1 MSTTMSTRTYALAG
15 CAAALATAL
24 VASCTA
30 TADADPAPATTS
42 ATAATTATRP
52 TEPRAVPAVPS
63 ELTLQPAA
71 GPGDGSANAVIND
84 CACLDYSQIC
94 DCRSGT
100 CYGWTETS
108 SKDGP
113 YACYEGSTFLYN
125 YYCTHYQQHVGC

>member
-1 MSTTMSTRTYALAG
+1 MFSTMSTRTYALAG
-15 CAAALATAL
+15 CAALAAL
-24 VASCTA
+24 VTGCAA
-30 TADADPAPATTS
+30 AADADPAPATTDT
-42 ATAATTATRP
+42 TAASTARP

-71 GPGDGSANAVIND
+71 GPGDGSSNAVIND

-100 CYGWTETS
+100 CYGYRETS

-125 YYCTHYQQHVGC
+125 YYCTHYERYTGC